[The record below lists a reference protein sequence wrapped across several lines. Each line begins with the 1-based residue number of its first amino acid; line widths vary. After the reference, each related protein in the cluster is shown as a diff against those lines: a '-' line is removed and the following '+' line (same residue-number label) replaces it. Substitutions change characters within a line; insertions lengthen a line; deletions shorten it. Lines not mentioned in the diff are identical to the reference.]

1 MARFNYSCFISY
13 SHGEEDLVRG
23 FVEQFKTALRGE
35 LETLIDRPAFIDED
49 IRVGDFWEARLATA
63 LCQTVCMVVIY
74 TPVYERKPFCGRE
87 FEAMERLEQRRRA
100 LLPGAPPLGLIIPVV
115 LRGFNQLPTRIGP
128 RQALDFSHFTLA
140 DRQMKRNAG
149 FAPKIREV
157 ADRIHEHFRTL
168 EVLEEKACEDCDKFA
183 LPPADQLPPWRPTS
197 VPAWPPS
204 FPNR

>member
-23 FVEQFKTALRGE
+23 FVEQFKAALRGE
-35 LETLIDRPAFIDED
+35 LEVLIDRPAFIDED

-74 TPVYERKPFCGRE
+74 TPVYERKPFCARE

-100 LLPGAPPLGLIIPVV
+100 LIPGAPQLGLIIPVV
-115 LRGFNQLPTRIGP
+115 LRGFKQLPGRIGP

-140 DRQMKRNAG
+140 DRQMKKNPG

-157 ADRIHEHFRTL
+157 AERIHEHFQAL
-168 EVLEEKACEDCDKFA
+168 EALEAQACEDCASFT
-183 LPPADQLPPWRPTS
+183 LPPAEQLQPWRAPA
-197 VPAWPPS
+197 VAAWPPV